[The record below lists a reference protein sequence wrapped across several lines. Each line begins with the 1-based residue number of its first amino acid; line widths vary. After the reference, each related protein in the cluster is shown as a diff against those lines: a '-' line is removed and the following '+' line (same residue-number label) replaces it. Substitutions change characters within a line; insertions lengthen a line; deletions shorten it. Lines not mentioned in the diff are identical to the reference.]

1 MEFQLNLNRSLL
13 TPKTKS
19 AIVTPNS
26 KDMSLCLK
34 LFLIPSD
41 FQQTLK
47 NVKCLFDVQRSKL
60 ELPLTPLNNEL
71 LIESVELV

>member
-1 MEFQLNLNRSLL
+1 MS
-13 TPKTKS
+13 KT
-19 AIVTPNS
+19 
-26 KDMSLCLK
+26 
-34 LFLIPSD
+34 FLIPSD